1 MKYFP
6 LVWAGLWR
14 KRTRTI
20 YTLLEVTV
28 AFVLFGM
35 LHGVTAAIDGIVD
48 AMSDTRLRIMSRVN
62 ITQPLPLAHLQ
73 RIANV
78 PGVEGVSYYNFFAGY
93 YQDPRN
99 GVQVGAVDIDTLDA
113 IYPEIAIDASYIE
126 AMHRTRNGALVGL
139 DLAAERGWKIGDRVP
154 LGSQIWTRK
163 DGTRDWE
170 FEIVGT
176 YGSPS
181 GRVPTT
187 ELWINY
193 DYFDEARAA
202 ANGTVTLYFVKIA
215 DASRAAAIAEQ
226 IDGLFANSMFET
238 QTQNEKDWL
247 RAQIAQI
254 GDMGFFINA
263 IIGAVMFTLL
273 FLTGN
278 TMTQSVRER
287 IPELAV
293 LKTYGFSNASVMS
306 LVLAEALL
314 LCLVAAVIGLAIAA
328 AAAPSIYRE
337 IGAGGLALP
346 ASVFA
351 TGVALAALVALVS
364 ALPPSMRVQ
373 RLNIVDALAGR

>member
-20 YTLLEVTV
+20 YTLLEVAV

-113 IYPEIAIDASYIE
+113 IYPEIAIDTSYIE

-139 DLAAERGWKIGDRVP
+139 DLAAERGWKIGDRIP

-181 GRVPTT
+181 GKVPTV
-187 ELWINY
+187 ELWVNY

-263 IIGAVMFTLL
+263 IIGAVLFTLL

-293 LKTYGFSNASVMS
+293 LKTYGFSNTAVMS
-306 LVLAEALL
+306 LVLAEALS
-314 LCLVAAVIGLAIAA
+314 LCLVAALIGLTIAA
-328 AAAPSIYRE
+328 VAAPAIYRE

-346 ASVFA
+346 VSVFG
-351 TGVALAALVALVS
+351 TGFALAALVALIS
-364 ALPPSMRVQ
+364 ALPPSLRVQ